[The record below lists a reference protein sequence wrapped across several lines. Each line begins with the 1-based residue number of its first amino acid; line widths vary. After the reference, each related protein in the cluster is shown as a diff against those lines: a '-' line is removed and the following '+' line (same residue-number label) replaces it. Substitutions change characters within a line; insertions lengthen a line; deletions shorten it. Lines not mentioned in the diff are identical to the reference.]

1 MKCWSKATPRKK
13 RFILNRGL
21 LQQEK
26 HRGML
31 RACKISAA
39 ESGYTLP
46 KKWTDLIAFS
56 TLYKLVHKKN
66 LRLCANDYFLICDT
80 RALVLSF

>member
-13 RFILNRGL
+13 RVILNRGL
-21 LQQEK
+21 LQQER

-31 RACKISAA
+31 RACKFFAA
-39 ESGYTLP
+39 EYGYKIP
-46 KKWTDLIAFS
+46 SKWTDLTAFS
-56 TLYKLVHKKN
+56 ALYKLVHKKN
-66 LRLCANDYFLICDT
+66 LRLSANDYFLICDT